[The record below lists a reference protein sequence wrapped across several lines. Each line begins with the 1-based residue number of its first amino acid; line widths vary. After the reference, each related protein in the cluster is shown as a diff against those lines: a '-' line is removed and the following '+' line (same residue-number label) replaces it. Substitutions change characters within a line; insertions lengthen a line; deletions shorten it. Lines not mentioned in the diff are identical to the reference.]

1 MLLDSIINEVDPSW
15 NEFISNK
22 EVRLELKKI
31 ENNIGN
37 EYYPDTKN
45 VLRFLKN
52 NLNNVKCI
60 IVGMDPYLSETS
72 EHIPYATGRSF
83 EVYGYNNWTDT
94 TRKSS
99 INNILKSIYSINNE
113 NTISINEIREKIKD
127 KSFNILPPN
136 ELFDNLEQQGVLFLN
151 YGLTVSKNKSGSHL
165 KYWSKFSLMLT
176 KYILEHT
183 KNVKW
188 LLWGNDVQ
196 NIYCDIIP
204 EENQLLNCHPR
215 LSKFLNKNNFSKI
228 DSIDFTGK
236 KNKTRK

>member
-22 EVRLELKKI
+22 EVQLELKKI

-83 EVYGYNNWTDT
+83 EV
-94 TRKSS
+94 
-99 INNILKSIYSINNE
+99 
-113 NTISINEIREKIKD
+113 
-127 KSFNILPPN
+127 
-136 ELFDNLEQQGVLFLN
+136 
-151 YGLTVSKNKSGSHL
+151 
-165 KYWSKFSLMLT
+165 
-176 KYILEHT
+176 
-183 KNVKW
+183 
-188 LLWGNDVQ
+188 
-196 NIYCDIIP
+196 
-204 EENQLLNCHPR
+204 
-215 LSKFLNKNNFSKI
+215 
-228 DSIDFTGK
+228 
-236 KNKTRK
+236 

>member
-1 MLLDSIINEVDPSW
+1 
-15 NEFISNK
+15 
-22 EVRLELKKI
+22 
-31 ENNIGN
+31 
-37 EYYPDTKN
+37 
-45 VLRFLKN
+45 
-52 NLNNVKCI
+52 
-60 IVGMDPYLSETS
+60 MDPYLSETS

-113 NTISINEIREKIKD
+113 SNISINEIREKIKD

-236 KNKTRK
+236 KK

>member
-1 MLLDSIINEVDPSW
+1 MLLDSIINEIDPSW

-22 EVRLELKKI
+22 EVQLELKKI

-52 NLNNVKCI
+52 NLNNVKYI

-113 NTISINEIREKIKD
+113 SNISINEIREKIKD